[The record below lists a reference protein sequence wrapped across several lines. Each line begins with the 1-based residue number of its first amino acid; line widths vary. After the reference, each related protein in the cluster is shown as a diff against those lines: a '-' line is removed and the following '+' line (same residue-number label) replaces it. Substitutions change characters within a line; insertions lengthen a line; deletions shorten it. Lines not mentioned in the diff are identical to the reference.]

1 VKYEREHIY
10 DLRSLENY
18 TYVDEYGKDLGINVR
33 HKVRELIDFI
43 QDDDKLREE
52 RKKAK
57 KNKDKYV
64 GMSSDA
70 MGMRFGGSG
79 GWDDSPHWKKDE
91 FGDWDPD
98 KGGGMSRRS
107 GRHGSRNFDDAGN
120 NSDDG
125 DRYDSDSEGGSR
137 TRRGREYRD
146 KDSDS
151 LDSTDKRDHNNS
163 KPSTPARMKPT
174 TGVKKLDLGAAAH
187 YGKDPNSLNSSPMKS
202 NPSASHE
209 SIGKGQGDLLSDIMG
224 GCTAPNLVD
233 NDFNPRASDNS
244 HASSAGEFGDFTS
257 AFGKPAATSSGND
270 EFADFGSAFSGGVTS
285 SSSTVGGSSQQF
297 SSGTI
302 SSHSTVLSS
311 NGNSD
316 VSQSNTD
323 LLSGL
328 GGVFSSV
335 PPAPLAN
342 NTGHSSVLFTT
353 NHNLNPQEV
362 TFTSPGGLTNS
373 LPGATGTVP
382 LQPALQAHQPTIMS
396 SNQQQKPQIG
406 STWTNSGSLDIDID
420 NLSIS
425 GFRGTTR
432 SNTSAPSMNQL
443 AVSSPTSPTHPQ
455 MTVNRSPVMSP
466 GIGGIGLG
474 TTPTWPLQRN
484 LSFPQHHPV
493 HQNQAFK

>member
-1 VKYEREHIY
+1 
-10 DLRSLENY
+10 
-18 TYVDEYGKDLGINVR
+18 
-33 HKVRELIDFI
+33 
-43 QDDDKLREE
+43 
-52 RKKAK
+52 
-57 KNKDKYV
+57 
-64 GMSSDA
+64 
-70 MGMRFGGSG
+70 
-79 GWDDSPHWKKDE
+79 
-91 FGDWDPD
+91 
-98 KGGGMSRRS
+98 
-107 GRHGSRNFDDAGN
+107 
-120 NSDDG
+120 
-125 DRYDSDSEGGSR
+125 
-137 TRRGREYRD
+137 
-146 KDSDS
+146 
-151 LDSTDKRDHNNS
+151 
-163 KPSTPARMKPT
+163 
-174 TGVKKLDLGAAAH
+174 
-187 YGKDPNSLNSSPMKS
+187 
-202 NPSASHE
+202 
-209 SIGKGQGDLLSDIMG
+209 
-224 GCTAPNLVD
+224 
-233 NDFNPRASDNS
+233 
-244 HASSAGEFGDFTS
+244 
-257 AFGKPAATSSGND
+257 
-270 EFADFGSAFSGGVTS
+270 
-285 SSSTVGGSSQQF
+285 
-297 SSGTI
+297 
-302 SSHSTVLSS
+302 VLSS